1 MNQVDFINVM
11 NLELID
17 LKSRNIIGKVNMAKI
32 KLSVGRIDGVCN
44 LPMKTGDYFYV
55 EDSKLYV
62 PEGKYICIWALQSIM
77 PIFPILMSEIN

>member
-55 EDSKLYV
+55 KDSKLYV